1 MPMRVTL
8 SLAALALTAGLA
20 AAADPVAV
28 VLEDRPTARTAVVT
42 VADVARVTGGDP
54 AIRARVAALD
64 LAELKARD
72 PAVTVSRRAVEYR
85 LRLAGI
91 EPGQVVVV
99 GPDAAVVTVAR
110 RPVTADEVV
119 AAARAEV
126 LRQLGAAPET
136 VTVELAQPVAVK
148 LPEVPAGEAV
158 AVAAKPHGRVPATGR
173 VQVDVAVSCAG
184 EKLISF
190 AVVLDVK
197 PGGRPDAAA
206 APAGAKPGEVLVR
219 PRSRVTMQVKSGV
232 MTATAVGEALQEGRL
247 GQTIQVQN
255 VDSKKTLSVR
265 VVGPGLVEIDLGGA
279 P

>member
-1 MPMRVTL
+1 MRALVL
-8 SLAALALTAGLA
+8 LAALAPGA
-20 AAADPVAV
+20 AAAGPVAV
-28 VLEDRPTARTAVVT
+28 VLEDRATVRTAVVT
-42 VADVARVTGGDP
+42 VGDVARVTGGDP
-54 AIRARVAALD
+54 ATRARVAALD

-72 PAVTVSRRAVEYR
+72 PAVTVGRRVVEYR
-85 LRLAGI
+85 LRLAGV
-91 EPGQVVVV
+91 EATEAVVA
-99 GPDAAVVTVAR
+99 GADAAVVTVAR

-126 LRQLGAAPET
+126 LRQVPAPDA
-136 VTVELAQPVAVK
+136 VSVELAQPVAVK

-158 AVAAKPHGRVPATGR
+158 AVAAKPHGRVPPSGR

-190 AVVLDVK
+190 AVVLDIK
-197 PGGRPDAAA
+197 PGGRPEAGAV
-206 APAGAKPGEVLVR
+206 PAGARPGEVLVR
-219 PRSRVTMQVKSGV
+219 ARGRVTMQVKSGV
-232 MTATAVGEALQEGRL
+232 MTATAVGEALQDGRL

-255 VDSKKTLSVR
+255 VDSKKTLTAR

>member
-1 MPMRVTL
+1 MRVTL